1 MFEIAVMNP
10 RRRRANSKRR
20 SKRTVRAKRNSKGR
34 FVKRASNPRKRRKH
48 KRASNP
54 RKHRKHRR
62 ARASNPR
69 KRRRHRKHVARS
81 ANPRRRRRKHNPRR
95 HRAHRRRNPRF
106 SLGGI
111 QNSAVGMLKDGA
123 VGGAGALV
131 NSVLL
136 GYALPLL
143 PATMTTGYALDAV
156 RIVSATV
163 MAMLGKRFGGHYGET
178 AGKGAIAVAMY
189 LLLRDVVV
197 SMAPTLPLGD
207 YEEIS
212 IDSTSDQIGAY
223 MDPAQRLAG
232 VGAYMSG
239 FLPDGSRARQGTGA
253 YMGAYMSGAYNPD
266 DAYAEASDGFT
277 LNGLDY

>member
-10 RRRRANSKRR
+10 RRARKKRR
-20 SKRTVRAKRNSKGR
+20 TKRSTSSMKRNKKGR
-34 FVKRASNPRKRRKH
+34 FVKRASNPRKRRRAKH
-48 KRASNP
+48 RASNP
-54 RKHRKHRR
+54 RKRRRVKH
-62 ARASNPR
+62 RASNPR
-69 KRRRHRKHVARS
+69 KRRRHRKHAARAS
-81 ANPRRRRRKHNPRR
+81 NPRRRRRHNPRR
-95 HRAHRRRNPRF
+95 HRAHRRRSNPRF

-111 QNSAVGMLKDGA
+111 QSGAVGLLKEGA

-131 NSVLL
+131 NAVLL